1 MKRTVDAF
9 DEIDADSNG
18 DMDSDFSKDQ
28 FIGKPINEVDILT
41 SKEYFAK
48 RYAALLDTV
57 GKIIRSPDG
66 EFTDFAY

>member
-9 DEIDADSNG
+9 DADSNG
-18 DMDSDFSKDQ
+18 DMDSDFPNIE

-57 GKIIRSPDG
+57 GKIIRSPDC